1 MKRRYGTEEETL
13 LKETIG
19 NMAREVSGANLKLAD
34 YLRVMQLTDDLDEVE
49 TAPVRAGWVS
59 RRQCPGSTTDE

>member
-1 MKRRYGTEEETL
+1 
-13 LKETIG
+13 
-19 NMAREVSGANLKLAD
+19 MAREVSGANLKLAD